1 MSVAGSSFRERIVP
15 VQIRGTLPQPLDG
28 IIRKTLQQ
36 ALEARPEAF
45 VIELSWPHRSDL
57 VVHIQEPFDKRLKFN
72 RPIESELA
80 RELYATVTEVVE
92 ADFGPVKAS

>member
-1 MSVAGSSFRERIVP
+1 MP
-15 VQIRGTLPQPLDG
+15 VQIRGALPQPLDG

-36 ALEARPEAF
+36 ALEGRPENF

-57 VVHIQEPFDKRLKFN
+57 VVHIQEPVDKRLKFN

-80 RELYATVTEVVE
+80 RELHATIAGIVE
-92 ADFGPVKAS
+92 ADFGPVKTS

>member
-1 MSVAGSSFRERIVP
+1 
-15 VQIRGTLPQPLDG
+15 
-28 IIRKTLQQ
+28 
-36 ALEARPEAF
+36 

-57 VVHIQEPFDKRLKFN
+57 VVHIQEPLDKRLKFN